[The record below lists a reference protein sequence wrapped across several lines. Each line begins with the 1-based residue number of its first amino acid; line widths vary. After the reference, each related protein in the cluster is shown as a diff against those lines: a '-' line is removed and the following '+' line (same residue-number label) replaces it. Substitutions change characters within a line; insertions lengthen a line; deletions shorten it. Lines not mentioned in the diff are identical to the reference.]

1 MQAVAERRMTPLG
14 PQAVRHPLFTPGEYD
29 ALGAEFWRACTTV
42 IVPAGTKRYA
52 ADLPT
57 ARILLVQR
65 GVVLVRSPGSSG
77 VRSMIVCR
85 CSAGAVLPPLVGAE
99 AIQSLTDAWVTAVP
113 PSAWPRLLTFPATAA
128 RLVVGLEETLLAQ
141 RESARALASVRYVDR
156 VRRQLIEL
164 ARDHGRVCR
173 DGIRIDLPLTHDLIA
188 DMVGCARETA
198 TRAFDE
204 LQRTGFVTRRGRF
217 YELLVSP
224 ESLGG
229 A

>member
-1 MQAVAERRMTPLG
+1 MQAVAQRRQAIGTPSG
-14 PQAVRHPLFTPGEYD
+14 RHALFTPTECE
-29 ALGAEFWRACTTV
+29 ALGADFWRACTTV

-52 ADLPT
+52 ADLPQ

-65 GVVLVRSPGSSG
+65 GVVLLRTAGGSG
-77 VRSMIVCR
+77 LRSMVVCR
-85 CSAGAVLPPLVGAE
+85 CSAGAVLPPPAGGE
-99 AIQSLTDAWVTAVP
+99 ALQSLTDAWVTAVP
-113 PSAWPRLLTFPATAA
+113 PSAWSRLLSVPDAAA
-128 RLVVGLEETLLAQ
+128 RLVAGLEETLLAQ
-141 RESARALASVRYVDR
+141 RESASALAGIRHVDR

-173 DGIRIDLPLTHDLIA
+173 DGIRIDLPLTHDLLA

-204 LQRTGFVTRRGRF
+204 LQRAGFVARSGRF
-217 YELLVSP
+217 YRLLVPP
-224 ESLGG
+224 ESLG